1 MSYFNRNYSEKAK
14 YFLITIVSL
23 TIVLFF
29 IISYKND
36 KSVKDD
42 KSNILYEQTE
52 VLPLKEFFFSKIK
65 SPFKTVD
72 YEIKSGDSIQK
83 ILKKYEIKNRDIQI
97 IINKYKKYANP
108 NQLLVGNKINKSPL
122 SMFELSILYK
132 SNFKFSFISFN
143 MLYKTGIL

>member
-1 MSYFNRNYSEKAK
+1 MSYLNRNYSEKAK

-52 VLPLKEFFFSKIK
+52 VLSLKEFFFSKIK

-83 ILKKYEIKNRDIQI
+83 ILKKYEIKNSDIQI
-97 IINKYKKYANP
+97 IHFGNREFKCQIIFNRIRQYIN
-108 NQLLVGNKINKSPL
+108 
-122 SMFELSILYK
+122 
-132 SNFKFSFISFN
+132 
-143 MLYKTGIL
+143 